1 MSNWTEKH
9 YIRKKNYFEVQEKI
23 LDMIANENQIEDI
36 YKMID
41 GYCESGKINSNDQV
55 NLYDFADRENIF

>member
-1 MSNWTEKH
+1 MS
-9 YIRKKNYFEVQEKI
+9 KKYYFEVQEKI

-41 GYCESGKINSNDQV
+41 GYCESGKINFNDQI

>member
-36 YKMID
+36 YK
-41 GYCESGKINSNDQV
+41 
-55 NLYDFADRENIF
+55 IFLAFC

>member
-1 MSNWTEKH
+1 MS
-9 YIRKKNYFEVQEKI
+9 KKNYFEVQEKI

-41 GYCESGKINSNDQV
+41 GYYESGKINSNDQV